1 MNQFVNPSSRYYDPL
16 LVLNEYLDESNAF
29 KLVYN
34 EDKNTYSLPYLYGEY
49 KNDIEPITLSN
60 KIIGSIKKFLTDNLY
75 SREEIKLLLSHLM
88 PKLNKYG
95 YKTIE
100 YLEKNVKRMDNFL
113 ERDIKPPNNKIDI
126 VAYIEERK
134 KTIDAFKLANELINN
149 EFTAFFN
156 SITIDRVSDTVEEI
170 DFLKNEYQ
178 NFSLTGLDLD
188 EEVIKVLNF
197 RIEETEKCLNLNAPL
212 AAIILSGS
220 ILEGIL
226 LGVAMKNIE
235 IFNKSKLSPKDKE
248 GNVKHFKDW
257 TLNNFIDVAHELK
270 FIREDVKKFSHV
282 LRDYRNYIHPNQQIK
297 TKFQPDINT
306 ANICWQVVKSTIIQI
321 KDNKT
326 KK

>member
-1 MNQFVNPSSRYYDPL
+1 M
-16 LVLNEYLDESNAF
+16 DESNAF